1 MEVFVSGEGEG
12 RMGIYGILLTGLF
25 FLAILGLL
33 LLYFR
38 KKRLTEEN
46 YNLAVQQQLLAAHYD
61 AVREQV
67 ERERRFRHD
76 SRYSIVSR

>member
-25 FLAILGLL
+25 FSAILGLL

-46 YNLAVQQQLLAAHYD
+46 YNLAV
-61 AVREQV
+61 
-67 ERERRFRHD
+67 
-76 SRYSIVSR
+76 